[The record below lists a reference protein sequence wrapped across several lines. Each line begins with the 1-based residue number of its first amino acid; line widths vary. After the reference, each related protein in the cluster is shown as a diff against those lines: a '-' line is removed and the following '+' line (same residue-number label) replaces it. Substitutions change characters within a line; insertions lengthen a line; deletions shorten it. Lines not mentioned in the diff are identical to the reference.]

1 MDAIRKKMQSMKAE
15 TDELYKK
22 ISEYEDKTK
31 DCNKESDQFEVMIR
45 DMGKKVQKFDTSME
59 EIMEKLQLSA
69 AKMDEAESEF
79 KDKDDDV
86 NAQARRVLLLEE
98 ESRISVEKLATTVM
112 KLALMSKDAD
122 NIVKNCR
129 TWESKTMNNEVEI
142 EELDKNTRE
151 ARRIGT
157 DNEMKYDNLAR
168 SLAMMMDEL
177 KRADERVKN
186 AEEKVNVIE
195 AELGAIGENQKQ
207 LEVSEEKARRREE
220 KYQDQIK
227 QINIRLKQAE
237 ARSEYAEMN
246 ISKLHLRI
254 DELEDE
260 IIREKLKINAVS
272 GQLDDT
278 FNEMLN
284 KY

>member
-15 TDELYKK
+15 TDDLYRK
-22 ISEYEDKTK
+22 INEFETVTAE
-31 DCNKESDQFEVMIR
+31 CNNSSDQFEVQIR
-45 DMGKKVQKFDTSME
+45 DMGKKVQKYETAIE
-59 EIMEKLQLSA
+59 ETMEKLQVSS
-69 AKMDEAESEF
+69 AKMEEAEKDF
-79 KDKDDDV
+79 KDKDEDV
-86 NAQARRVLLLEE
+86 NAQSRRVMLLEE
-98 ESRISVEKLATTVM
+98 ESRGSVTKLATTCM

-122 NIVKNCR
+122 NIVKSCR
-129 TWESKTMNNEVEI
+129 HWESKTMNNEVEI
-142 EELDKNTRE
+142 EELDQNLRE
-151 ARRIGT
+151 ARRIAA

-168 SLAMMMDEL
+168 SLAMMEDEL
-177 KRADERVKN
+177 KRADERVKH
-186 AEEKVNVIE
+186 AEARVVVIE
-195 AELGAIGENQKQ
+195 DELGAIGENQKA

-227 QINIRLKQAE
+227 QINIRLKQSDS
-237 ARSEYAEMN
+237 RSEYAEMN
-246 ISKLHLRI
+246 ITKLHLRI

-278 FNEMLN
+278 FNEMLS

>member
-1 MDAIRKKMQSMKAE
+1 MQSMKAE
-15 TDELYKK
+15 TDDLYRK
-22 ISEYEDKTK
+22 IREFEDTTK
-31 DCNKESDQFEVMIR
+31 ESNNVSDQFEIQIR
-45 DMGKKVQKFDTSME
+45 DMGKKVQKFETSME
-59 EIMEKLQLSA
+59 EILEKLQASA
-69 AKMDEAESEF
+69 AKMDEAEKDF
-79 KDKDDDV
+79 KDKDEDV
-86 NAQARRVLLLEE
+86 NAQSRRVLLLEE
-98 ESRISVEKLATTVM
+98 ESRGSVTKLANTCM

-122 NIVKNCR
+122 NIVKSCR
-129 TWESKTMNNEVEI
+129 HWESKTMNNEVEI
-142 EELDKNTRE
+142 EEIDTNLRE
-151 ARRIGT
+151 ARRIAT

-168 SLAMMMDEL
+168 SLAMMEDEL
-177 KRADERVKN
+177 KRADERVKT
-186 AEEKVNVIE
+186 AEARVVVIE
-195 AELGAIGENQKQ
+195 DELSAIGENQKA

-227 QINIRLKQAE
+227 QINIRLKQSE
-237 ARSEYAEMN
+237 SRSEYAEMN

-284 KY
+284 RY

>member
-69 AKMDEAESEF
+69 AKMDEAEKDF
-79 KDKDDDV
+79 KDKDEDV
-86 NAQARRVLLLEE
+86 NAQNRRVLLLEE

-112 KLALMSKDAD
+112 KLAHMSKDAD
-122 NIVKNCR
+122 NIVKSCR
-129 TWESKTMNNEVEI
+129 HWESKTMNNEVEI
-142 EELDKNTRE
+142 EEIDINLRE
-151 ARRIGT
+151 ARR
-157 DNEMKYDNLAR
+157 MA
-168 SLAMMMDEL
+168 
-177 KRADERVKN
+177 
-186 AEEKVNVIE
+186 
-195 AELGAIGENQKQ
+195 AIGENQKA

-227 QINIRLKQAE
+227 QIQIRLKQSDS
-237 ARSEYAEMN
+237 RSEYAEMN